1 MRKFALALAGAAVFA
16 IGIAQAAEEPA
27 PALPRVTWPHDGIFG
42 TFDRASLQRGFQ
54 IYKEVCSNCHLV
66 QHLHY
71 RDLGPAGPGGGIGF
85 TEEEVKALA
94 EQAQV
99 TDGPNDQGEM
109 FQRPGRPSDPIAR
122 PFPNEQAA
130 RAANNGALPPDL
142 SLITKAREGGARYVF
157 ALLNGYTDPPPDVKM
172 GTGMYYNLY
181 FPGHQ
186 IAMPPPLSD
195 GQVTFSDG
203 TPNNLKQEAY
213 DVAAF
218 LTWAAEPTLE
228 TRHRMGTKVFLFLLI
243 ATALFYVVKR
253 KIWADV
259 H

>member
-1 MRKFALALAGAAVFA
+1 MRQFALALAGVAALT
-16 IGIAQAAEEPA
+16 IGVAQAADE
-27 PALPRVTWPHDGIFG
+27 PALPKEVWPTDGIFG
-42 TFDRASLQRGFQ
+42 TFDRASVQRGFQ
-54 IYKEVCSNCHLV
+54 VYKEVCANCHAV

-85 TEEEVKALA
+85 SEEEVKALA
-94 EQAQV
+94 EQALV

-109 FQRPGRPSDPIAR
+109 FQRPGRPYDPIAR
-122 PFPNEQAA
+122 PFANEQAA

-142 SLITKAREGGARYVF
+142 SLITKARENGPRYVS
-157 ALLNGYTDPPPDVKM
+157 ALLQGYRQPPADMKM
-172 GTGMYYNLY
+172 GEGMNYNLY

-195 GQVTFSDG
+195 GQVTFADG
-203 TPNNLKQEAY
+203 TPNTLKQEAH

-228 TRHRMGTKVFLFLLI
+228 VRHRMGTKVFLFLLVM
-243 ATALFYVVKR
+243 TALFFMVKR
-253 KIWADV
+253 KVWADV